1 MDAMKKNHK
10 HTQNIQHFQKAR
22 HKNSSPNQQFTTA
35 KFFKNNRENRNSGI
49 YQLRCKMDDEQVR
62 QREHLSTDIKM
73 IQEHGC
79 TKPST
84 FVDH

>member
-1 MDAMKKNHK
+1 MKKNHK

-49 YQLRCKMDDEQVR
+49 YQLRCKMDDE
-62 QREHLSTDIKM
+62 
-73 IQEHGC
+73 
-79 TKPST
+79 
-84 FVDH
+84 